1 MENEPR
7 WSILNL
13 YHCSKNARNAYP
25 FKTAPLVR
33 RHPPLCGGE
42 RAVTGLVASGHL
54 RVQLGIPIQHEFHM
68 CGDSVACAASSD
80 RRSLVM
86 AAVVVA
92 DLWQGGGS
100 RCDDDGGAGTTRRWE
115 TVAYFLHEL
124 LADDAEV
131 LRESG
136 AEHHDLLLR
145 RRHLEDLLRVAAQ
158 IYKIQQLSGTI
169 IVVNLH

>member
-1 MENEPR
+1 MKLRYITLALEKSTESLEGKFR
-7 WSILNL
+7 I
-13 YHCSKNARNAYP
+13 
-25 FKTAPLVR
+25 FR
-33 RHPPLCGGE
+33 RC
-42 RAVTGLVASGHL
+42 V
-54 RVQLGIPIQHEFHM
+54 
-68 CGDSVACAASSD
+68 
-80 RRSLVM
+80 
-86 AAVVVA
+86 
-92 DLWQGGGS
+92 
-100 RCDDDGGAGTTRRWE
+100 